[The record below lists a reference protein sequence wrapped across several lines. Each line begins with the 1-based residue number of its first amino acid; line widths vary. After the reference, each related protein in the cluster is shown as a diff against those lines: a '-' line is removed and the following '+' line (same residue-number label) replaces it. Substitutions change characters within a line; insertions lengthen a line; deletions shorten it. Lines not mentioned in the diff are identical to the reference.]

1 MKVEKN
7 IQFTLVVKLAGRMRE
22 VNFRRRTETLF
33 DVDVADERGVRWYF
47 QWSGSSGEWALVP
60 VSTDAPV
67 WMLHNESTLR
77 EAFLTEMI

>member
-22 VNFRRRTETLF
+22 VNFRRRSERLF

-47 QWSGSSGEWALVP
+47 QWTDASGAWALVL
-60 VSTDAPV
+60 VSADAPG
-67 WMLHNESTLR
+67 WMLHNESELR